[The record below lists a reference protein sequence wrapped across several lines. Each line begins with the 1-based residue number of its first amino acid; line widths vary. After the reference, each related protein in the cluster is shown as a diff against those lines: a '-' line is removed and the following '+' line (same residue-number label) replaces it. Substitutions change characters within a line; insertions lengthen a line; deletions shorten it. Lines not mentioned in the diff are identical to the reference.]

1 LALELKV
8 IWAGRRSPGASGAA
22 RGTAEA
28 WETLAADFRQRIAAF
43 HPIEERA
50 VRVAG
55 AARAP
60 SRLRDEGRA
69 LAAAAPAD
77 ALWIALER
85 TGKAFDSEGVAR
97 EVERWRREWSRPVVF
112 FVGSDLGLDAE
123 LVRRCRLSLSLG
135 PLTLPHAL
143 ARLVLLEQLY
153 RAFSLG
159 AGWPYHR

>member
-1 LALELKV
+1 M
-8 IWAGRRSPGASGAA
+8 
-22 RGTAEA
+22 
-28 WETLAADFRQRIAAF
+28 
-43 HPIEERA
+43 
-50 VRVAG
+50 RVAG
-55 AARAP
+55 SAQAA

-77 ALWIALER
+77 ALWIALDR
-85 TGKAFDSEGVAR
+85 TGKALDSEGLAR

-112 FVGSDLGLDAE
+112 FVGSDLGLDADLLE
-123 LVRRCRLSLSLG
+123 RCRMRLSLG

>member
-1 LALELKV
+1 MALELKIV
-8 IWAGRRSPGASGAA
+8 WAGRRSPD
-22 RGTAEA
+22 A
-28 WETLAADFRQRIAAF
+28 WETLAADYLRRIEAF
-43 HPIEERA
+43 LPIEERA
-50 VRVAG
+50 VRVPG
-55 AARAP
+55 SGKAP

-77 ALWIALER
+77 ALWIALDR
-85 TGKAFDSEGVAR
+85 TGKALDSEALAR

-112 FVGSDLGLDAE
+112 FVGSDLGLDRE
-123 LVRRCRLSLSLG
+123 LVERCRMRLSLG
-135 PLTLPHAL
+135 VLTLPHAL